1 MYIIK
6 YFLEA
11 TAIVKV
17 DIILLIVLSIVI
29 WAIFFEKNSKLNMI
43 LNYADSFEKSFW
55 SGINLEEFYNAN
67 KSNLSHPLGIVF
79 GGAMEEWTLTNQQSQ
94 GLSEFAKLSLRD
106 RIYESIEYS
115 KIKIDQTLSKNQSL
129 LLTISSL
136 APFLGLFGTI
146 CGIINTFYQIGL
158 TGNANIATIA
168 PGVAEAL
175 ITTAFSII
183 LAVCSGIMYNFFNA
197 KIAKINYKIDCFSID
212 IINILSREVNT
223 ILSSS
228 DSSNFTQNVQQPI
241 KQQPQQPV
249 QQAQKVDT
257 ATQTKQ
263 KTQQT
268 IDEMM
273 DEL

>member
-11 TAIVKV
+11 TAIVKI
-17 DIILLIVLSIVI
+17 DIIVLIVLSIAI

-43 LNYADSFEKSFW
+43 SSYAESFEKSFW

-79 GGAMEEWTLTNQQSQ
+79 GGAMEEWTLTHQQAQ

-146 CGIINTFYQIGL
+146 CGIINTFYQISL

-175 ITTAFSII
+175 ITTAFSIV

-197 KIAKINYKIDCFSID
+197 KIAKINYQIDCFSID

-223 ILSSS
+223 IPTSS
-228 DSSNFTQNVQQPI
+228 DSPNSTKNVQQQV
-241 KQQPQQPV
+241 KQQLQQQTPKEDVSTPV
-249 QQAQKVDT
+249 KQQVQK
-257 ATQTKQ
+257 
-263 KTQQT
+263 T